1 MEIGDARRADAG
13 SWLRLLYRRDPVH
26 GRVRPHVTETS
37 MIVDYGLAAAVTL
50 GLLAYLVYALIRP
63 EKF

>member
-1 MEIGDARRADAG
+1 
-13 SWLRLLYRRDPVH
+13 
-26 GRVRPHVTETS
+26 

-50 GLLAYLVYALIRP
+50 GLLIYLVYALIRP